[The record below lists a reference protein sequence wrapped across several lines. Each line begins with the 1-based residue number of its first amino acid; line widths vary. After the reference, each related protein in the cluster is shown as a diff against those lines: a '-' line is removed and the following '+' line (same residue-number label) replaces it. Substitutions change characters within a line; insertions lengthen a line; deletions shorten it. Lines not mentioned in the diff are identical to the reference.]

1 MKGSKIENTLP
12 ILHKRKALDSRQV
25 KFAGVDYYVEAVEI
39 FLPVNN
45 WQFSV
50 QTFVQKPGIAMHEP
64 VVVLIKLW
72 AKKPVSSLVARPRG
86 KELNKHV

>member
-1 MKGSKIENTLP
+1 
-12 ILHKRKALDSRQV
+12 
-25 KFAGVDYYVEAVEI
+25 
-39 FLPVNN
+39 
-45 WQFSV
+45 
-50 QTFVQKPGIAMHEP
+50 MHEP